1 MGEHHEINVS
11 LWMTGETEL
20 AIQLFQGCSD
30 PIPAERIGVSIDARN
45 RTTPLQFPATQNL
58 QGCSEF
64 RFTTDTA
71 TIGREQNPLGSI

>member
-1 MGEHHEINVS
+1 MREHREINVP
-11 LWMTGETEL
+11 LGMTGETEL

-30 PIPAERIGVSIDARN
+30 PIPAKRIGVSIHARN
-45 RTTPLQFPATQNL
+45 RTTPLQFPAAQNL

-71 TIGREQNPLGSI
+71 AIGREQNPLGSI